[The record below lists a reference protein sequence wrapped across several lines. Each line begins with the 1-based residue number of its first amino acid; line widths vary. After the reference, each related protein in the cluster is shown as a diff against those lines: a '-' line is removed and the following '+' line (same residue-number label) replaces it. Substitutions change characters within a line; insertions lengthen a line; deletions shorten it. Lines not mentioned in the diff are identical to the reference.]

1 MYTIKENKQKTII
14 INKSKFISKSYFVNS
29 VNDAQ
34 NIINNIKDKYK
45 DATHVCYAYI
55 IDNNIKYSDDKEPN
69 NTAGLPIY
77 NVIDKNNLNH
87 VLVIVIRYFG
97 GIKLGAGG
105 LTRAYSNSAS
115 EVINDNITELILGYI
130 VEIKLDYD
138 SIKDVDYILKEEKI
152 IRKQFD
158 EDITI
163 ILEISENNIEVLKE
177 KLSKYTKKF
186 SLLDKKYIIKL
197 S

>member
-1 MYTIKENKQKTII
+1 MYTIKDNKEKTII
-14 INKSKFISKSYFVNS
+14 INKSKFISHSYFVNS

-34 NIINNIKDKYK
+34 DIIDSIKNEYN
-45 DATHVCYAYI
+45 DATHICYAYI

-77 NVIDKNNLNH
+77 NVIDKNILNH

-105 LTRAYSNSAS
+105 LTRAYSNSAI

-138 SIKDVDYILKEEKI
+138 SIKNVEYILKEEKI
-152 IRKQFD
+152 ISKQFS

-177 KLSKYTKKF
+177 KLSKYTKKI
-186 SLLDKKYIIKL
+186 SLLDKKYIRKL

>member
-1 MYTIKENKQKTII
+1 MYTIKDNKEKTII

-77 NVIDKNNLNH
+77 NVLEKNNLNH
-87 VLVIVIRYFG
+87 VLVIIIRYFG

-105 LTRAYSNSAS
+105 LTRAYSNSATL
-115 EVINDNITELILGYI
+115 VINDNITELILGYKI
-130 VEIKLDYD
+130 EVKLNYD
-138 SIKDVDYILKEEKI
+138 SIKEVEYILKDENI
-152 IRKQFD
+152 INKYYN

-163 ILEISENNIEVLKE
+163 ILEITEDNIDIIKE
-177 KLSKYTKKF
+177 KLNNYIK
-186 SLLDKKYIIKL
+186 SLNILSNTYIRK
-197 S
+197 